1 MVKRDQ
7 VKRLLAT
14 MFVGPIVGALCMA
27 GVSQAS
33 AAPIPQVSTTG
44 YNFGI
49 FGDPSYCRGA
59 VNATVDAPKGKRGV
73 VRVTVRSHGFT
84 GAGASWKR
92 DPNCRVL
99 FGNYYTSV
107 RGYNLEKW
115 VTTTFGPRPGEK
127 KVWEI
132 NTGSGPVSLG
142 FGGFTPNSPVRVP
155 SGYGSTIYML
165 VP

>member
-1 MVKRDQ
+1 M
-7 VKRLLAT
+7 KRLIVVAVSVAVIVVASLTGA
-14 MFVGPIVGALCMA
+14 GP
-27 GVSQAS
+27 AS

-49 FGDPSYCRGA
+49 FGDHSYCRGA
-59 VNATVDAPKGKRGV
+59 VSATVDAPKGKRGV

-84 GAGASWKR
+84 GDGASWKR
-92 DPNCRVL
+92 NPKCRVL
-99 FGNYYTSV
+99 FGNYYTSA

-115 VTTTFGPRPGEK
+115 VTATFGPRAGEK

-132 NTGSGPVSLG
+132 NTGSGPASLG
-142 FGGFTPNSPVRVP
+142 FGGFSPNSPVRVP

>member
-1 MVKRDQ
+1 M
-7 VKRLLAT
+7 KRLLAT
-14 MFVGPIVGALCMA
+14 IFVGLIVGALCMA
-27 GVSQAS
+27 GVGQAS

-49 FGDPSYCRGA
+49 FGDHSYCRGA

-92 DPNCRVL
+92 NPNCRVL

-115 VTTTFGPRPGEK
+115 VTATFGPRPGEK
-127 KVWEI
+127 RRFGRSTPAQVQSAL
-132 NTGSGPVSLG
+132 GSVG
-142 FGGFTPNSPVRVP
+142 FRPIVLFESRPATARP
-155 SGYGSTIYML
+155 STCSFPEST
-165 VP
+165 

>member
-1 MVKRDQ
+1 MKKLAIV
-7 VKRLLAT
+7 VLLAAFAAA
-14 MFVGPIVGALCMA
+14 MVSGVG
-27 GVSQAS
+27 QAS
-33 AAPIPQVSTTG
+33 AAPIPQVSSTG

-49 FGDPSYCRGA
+49 FGDHSYCRGA

-92 DPNCRVL
+92 NPNCRVL

-115 VTTTFGPRPGEK
+115 VTASFGPRAGEK

-132 NTGSGPVSLG
+132 NTGSGPASLG
-142 FGGFTPNSPVRVP
+142 FGGFSPNSPVRVP